1 MPNYVQIIHRGR
13 GYNVRVELPDGSTQ
27 LVSVDDLNQNW
38 IQVPRNEG
46 VEPYRRTRRARQT
59 SSDNNDSTIDQTP
72 EDRCFIRILHRGRG
86 QHCRL
91 LLPDGS
97 TRLVNTEDLQNW
109 TCVDEDGYAHPFPR
123 PIARPSNHATNS
135 NTNSNTRHFIN
146 PENQEDRIYVSV
158 VRRGS
163 RNTSVFLPNG
173 ERIQVPNEFM
183 GTWIRQGSSAYN
195 NWVEDTRY
203 ANGRTI
209 HDITFGVELEF
220 VADPYKYNAFCE
232 AMRQAVGFDRFDDP
246 MCYHIHSTTKWL
258 LKTDAS
264 VRNTRSNVNL
274 RGYELTSPILHW
286 DDASKR
292 ELKKVL
298 DVITSV
304 FDGTVNKTCG
314 THIHVGNFA
323 RIERNVEFEEKVQ
336 NFQKNYGK
344 HELAVFDRLTSPSR
358 RGCEN
363 QYCRSCNASRLDLS
377 SRYYKMNIRNI
388 YGFGTLENRQHQGTL
403 DLQKIWSW
411 VELNGR
417 YMVLYFKDPSQ
428 FSNNPYEIT
437 MEGFFSTIE
446 LSRESQSF
454 FLAREAELN

>member
-13 GYNVRVELPDGSTQ
+13 GFNVRVELPDGSTQ

-38 IQVPRNEG
+38 TQVPRNEG
-46 VEPYRRTRRARQT
+46 VEPYRRTRHTAN
-59 SSDNNDSTIDQTP
+59 SDHPATDNAP
-72 EDRCFIRILHRGRG
+72 EDRRYVRILHRGRG

-97 TRLVNTEDLQNW
+97 TYLANTEDLPNW
-109 TCVDEDGYAHPFPR
+109 TCVGGDASSDPVSPR
-123 PIARPSNHATNS
+123 PVT
-135 NTNSNTRHFIN
+135 TRGYVN

-158 VRRGS
+158 ARRGS
-163 RNTSVFLPNG
+163 RNTSVLLPNG
-173 ERIQVPNEFM
+173 ERFQVPNEFM
-183 GTWIRQGSSAYN
+183 GTWMRQGSSAYN
-195 NWVEDTRY
+195 NWIEDTRY

-232 AMRQAVGFDRFDDP
+232 AMRQAVGIDRFDDP
-246 MCYHIHSTTKWL
+246 MCYNIHSTTKWL
-258 LKTDAS
+258 LKTDSS
-264 VRNTRSNVNL
+264 VHNTRSNMNL

-336 NFQKNYGK
+336 NFQKNYGR